1 MKDGLVKGGDPNHR
15 HIPHGLAPL
24 HRLCQPNRTADR
36 IEIAKLLLEH
46 GTTIDIRSIARGSTP
61 ADVGGQT
68 PLDLA
73 AFNSCLELATF
84 FLSRGADVHAMDD
97 RDYTP
102 LHFAAV
108 GGDIK
113 LAELLLEHDL
123 HPGVNFTNV
132 ELNRVVAALGACR
145 GIRPSAAR
153 PKGVNLVLLDPANAN
168 PTVTIT
174 LRNLSLKRISI
185 S

>member
-1 MKDGLVKGGDPNHR
+1 MFKFITHAWATANLDEAAFYGDIKKMKDELAKGGDPNHR
-15 HIPHGLAPL
+15 HTPHGLAPL

-84 FLSRGADVHAMDD
+84 FLSRGADVHARDD

-113 LAELLLEHDL
+113 LAELLLEH
-123 HPGVNFTNV
+123 G
-132 ELNRVVAALGACR
+132 
-145 GIRPSAAR
+145 
-153 PKGVNLVLLDPANAN
+153 AN
-168 PTVTIT
+168 PTAVASDGKNPLTVAKDEGKTEMVAFLNKIV
-174 LRNLSLKRISI
+174 L
-185 S
+185 